1 MLEVKNLQVGF
12 EEAGKITWAVKNSSF
27 SVSAGE
33 ILGIVGESGSGKSMT
48 AMAIMGLWPAGAIV
62 RGQLYFQGRKI
73 DFAQHKAW
81 QELRGVMMGMVFQDP
96 TSTLNPLYPVGQ
108 TVAEA
113 LCYHKKIPLEEAK
126 RKALK
131 LFTSLGIL
139 PAATRAQQYPH
150 QLSGG
155 LKQRVALAA
164 AICCKPSLLIADEP
178 TTALDVTVQAQILN
192 LLTAYVREENSAL
205 LLISHDLGVIAQ
217 TADRVLVMCR
227 GVIVEEA
234 PVIKLF
240 KHPLHPYTQLLMNSL
255 PRLDRNVLHNIEK
268 NGTAASSVGCVFAG
282 RCQYCREFCLLEE
295 PALKTITENRK
306 VCCHFPL
313 TKGRSS

>member
-12 EEAGKITWAVKNSSF
+12 NEVGKIKWVVKNSSF

-48 AMAIMGLWPAGAIV
+48 ALAIMGLCPVDAIV
-62 RGQLYFQGRKI
+62 QGQLNFQNRKMN
-73 DFAQHKAW
+73 FAQRDAW
-81 QELRGVMMGMVFQDP
+81 QELRGVEMGMVFQDP
-96 TSTLNPLYPVGQ
+96 TSSLNPLYPVGQ

-113 LCYHKKIPLEEAK
+113 LVFHKKMPLEEAK
-126 RKALK
+126 KETEK

-139 PAATRAQQYPH
+139 PAAVRARQYPH

-155 LKQRVALAA
+155 LKQRVMLAA
-164 AICCKPSLLIADEP
+164 AICCKPKLLIADEP

-192 LLTAYVREENSAL
+192 LLTSYAKGENSAL

-217 TADRVLVMCR
+217 TADRVLVMCK

-234 PVIKLF
+234 PVLELF
-240 KHPLHPYTQLLMNSL
+240 KKPLHPYTQLLINSL
-255 PRLDRNVLHNIEK
+255 PRLDRAVQLKTEK
-268 NGTAASSVGCVFAG
+268 SEIVINGSACLFAG
-282 RCQYCREFCLLEE
+282 RCRYCRQICLQVE
-295 PALKTITENRK
+295 PKIKAISEKRR

-313 TKGRSS
+313 F